1 MSSSWLAAL
10 ENIGTALAG
19 APASLVTAAQ
29 NELNAIMG
37 GVKSKVTP
45 MLNTITAEYTSPDVV
60 ADMVKQIKEIRNL
73 PATASVLVGTIPAS
87 AAAAAADV
95 TKFQALLGVVNAIEQ
110 QL

>member
-1 MSSSWLAAL
+1 MSFSWLAAL
-10 ENIGTALAG
+10 ENVGTALTG

-45 MLNTITAEYTSPDVV
+45 MLNTISSPDVV

-87 AAAAAADV
+87 AAAAAADA

>member
-10 ENIGTALAG
+10 ENVGAALAG

-45 MLNTITAEYTSPDVV
+45 MLNTITAEYASPDVV
-60 ADMVKQIKEIRNL
+60 VDMVKQIKEVPNL
-73 PATASVLVGTIPAS
+73 PATASVMVGTIPAL
-87 AAAAAADV
+87 AAAAAADA
-95 TKFQALLGVVNAIEQ
+95 TKLQALLGVVNAIEQ